1 MTSPASRTYRGQSAD
16 ERREERRRRLLDA
29 GLDLIGTDGWS
40 ATTVRAV
47 CQRARLSAR
56 FFYESFDDL
65 DALAVAVFDEVL
77 GQALAAALT
86 AMAGAPAGDL
96 PARLRPGVD
105 ALVAD
110 LTDDPRRA
118 RVAFVEALGSVPLME
133 RRMRGMRTIADV
145 LAAEVRAAY
154 TVPADD
160 PFVDLTAVALSGALT
175 ELMIVWLSGDL
186 RVSREQLVDDVIE
199 LLRINAEG
207 AAAVANRRERRGP
220 GSPR

>member
-1 MTSPASRTYRGQSAD
+1 MTSPASRTYRGLSAD
-16 ERREERRRRLLDA
+16 ERRDERRRRLLDA

-77 GQALAAALT
+77 GQALAAALA
-86 AMAGAPAGDL
+86 AMADAPAGDL
-96 PARLRPGVD
+96 PTRLRPGVD

-186 RVSREQLVDDVIE
+186 RISRAELVDDVVE

-207 AAAVANRRERRGP
+207 AAAVANRRRRRAG
-220 GSPR
+220 